1 MLKKLV
7 RRVSG
12 RGDPST
18 ESHHNDVPI
27 VQPKLRN
34 PNMDVSKFKTVES
47 STPKK
52 VDVVTVEH
60 PRFAGPTPPF
70 ILAYEGRFDE
80 LKAAIQEN
88 PYIVEEAYNYNGNTP
103 LLSRQEESDELF
115 IPPPLVPKNVR
126 AALAIGDVR
135 RMSREDRWVLSKG
148 FDESSLL
155 HYACAGNRLQI
166 VKYLIE
172 HAGADRHAVN
182 INQKPAEYYTD
193 SDAILE
199 YIWSRDRQQQYQSS
213 RDDKSRAKTKS
224 GRILKPRAS
233 EYLEKLKV
241 TLDKVNIPDEA
252 SDAPDDQ
259 STGIVFTSRK
269 PFSDENVTR
278 KPFANV
284 PLVADDGET
293 SSHRSSFTAG
303 DGQGSTT
310 NSRRLS
316 KRRMSR
322 VLSTRRMQEQENDD
336 AKSERSQKRAPPL
349 PPSLAALVASNQSR
363 PLPPPPSATVT
374 EAPKVSS
381 DESLLDEIEVPSE
394 AGSEAGGEVNLLSA
408 LYRPPIVL
416 RRLSVNSSNSGH
428 SEETKSSRG
437 DRREQETAVQR
448 EAKRESRRAVGDTNK
463 SVRQRPPPPPPAPT
477 GAGAPPPPAPPQAKA
492 THQPLPPAPAAAKTP
507 PPPQPPSSST
517 ATVTFD
523 RLPTSATKGS
533 PEHKGEASFSAAFV
547 SSIRSPSLSKQFP
560 ERRSSYRSNRELI
573 DDEFELALQL
583 AFQEAKE
590 KNDRIQAEAKE
601 TQHLH
606 QLERAADILK
616 RFRPIEHLANT
627 LLSENSETQE
637 HVYKRAQRNLR
648 LLQQQQQQRRP
659 LQSQQQSDR
668 RAPPGKTQVTFHASD
683 RYSEAGDSIVSAA
696 SSSVAPSLSSVL
708 VPSHVRSKRGVSCE
722 SVTFLEMIWQHASRK
737 MNRGVFDT
745 PAEHANSRQAREFHA
760 LRQEAYRDG
769 VRMLKREFRS
779 YAHKENWEG
788 IELLRMKALTTML
801 ELRRR
806 MRAARR
812 AEKLGLAASSASVG
826 DGDKDV
832 AVLASPEASPMPRS
846 LRKSVSFAGQHH
858 RLPTTASAAPVAE
871 GTGEMRG
878 GLKRKK
884 SVVDVLLAEGQ
895 RADDSFHLNRS
906 MSRSF
911 SRSQS
916 MRLSTGARGILTV
929 QDLATE
935 DVDDPD
941 MQAALEE
948 EQLLRHAVR
957 RLSTVDNDFDLE
969 KELEALQRRM
979 ELTELFGRK

>member
-1 MLKKLV
+1 
-7 RRVSG
+7 
-12 RGDPST
+12 
-18 ESHHNDVPI
+18 
-27 VQPKLRN
+27 
-34 PNMDVSKFKTVES
+34 MDLSKFKTADS

-52 VDVVTVEH
+52 ADVVTVEH
-60 PRFAGPTPPF
+60 PRFAGPTPPH
-70 ILAYEGRFDE
+70 ILAYEGRFEE

-88 PYIVEEAYNYNGNTP
+88 PYIVDEAYNYNGNTP
-103 LLSRQEESDELF
+103 LLSRQEENDELF

-135 RMSREDRWVLSKG
+135 RMSREDRWVLAKG

-278 KPFANV
+278 KPFASV
-284 PLVADDGET
+284 PTVPDDGDA

-303 DGQGSTT
+303 EGHGSTT

-336 AKSERSQKRAPPL
+336 AKSERSQKRAPPP
-349 PPSLAALVASNQSR
+349 PPSLTTLVASNQSR
-363 PLPPPPSATVT
+363 PLPPPPAAA
-374 EAPKVSS
+374 APGTAKV
-381 DESLLDEIEVPSE
+381 DPDASLLDEIEVPSE
-394 AGSEAGGEVNLLSA
+394 AGSDAGGEVNLLSA

-428 SEETKSSRG
+428 SEETKSSSG
-437 DRREQETAVQR
+437 DRREKETASQR
-448 EAKRESRRAVGDTNK
+448 EAKRESRRAAGDTNK
-463 SVRQRPPPPPPAPT
+463 SVRQRPPPPPPAPP
-477 GAGAPPPPAPPQAKA
+477 GAGGPPPPAPPQAKA
-492 THQPLPPAPAAAKTP
+492 TNLPLPPAPAAAKTPSPPQPPSHPQQKQQP

-523 RLPTSATKGS
+523 QLPTSSAKGS

-590 KNDRIQAEAKE
+590 KNDRVQAEAKE

-606 QLERAADILK
+606 QLERVADILK

-659 LQSQQQSDR
+659 LQSQLAADR
-668 RAPPGKTQVTFHASD
+668 RSPPGKTQVTFYASD

-722 SVTFLEMIWQHASRK
+722 SVTFLEMIWQHAARK

-779 YAHKENWEG
+779 YAQKESWEG

-812 AEKLGLAASSASVG
+812 AEKLGLAASSAE
-826 DGDKDV
+826 GDKDV
-832 AVLASPEASPMPRS
+832 AVLASPEASPMTRS

-858 RLPTTASAAPVAE
+858 RLPTAATTVPATE

-906 MSRSF
+906 MSRSL
-911 SRSQS
+911 SRGHS

-935 DVDDPD
+935 DADDDPD
-941 MQAALEE
+941 MRAALEE